1 MATVPNQ
8 GKTQVGGGGKE
19 FEPATGGALPKG
31 DEYPNAPLA
40 CA

>member
-8 GKTQVGGGGKE
+8 GKTQVGDGGKD
-19 FEPATGGALPKG
+19 FELDIGGTLPKG
-31 DEYPNAPLA
+31 DEYPNAPLV